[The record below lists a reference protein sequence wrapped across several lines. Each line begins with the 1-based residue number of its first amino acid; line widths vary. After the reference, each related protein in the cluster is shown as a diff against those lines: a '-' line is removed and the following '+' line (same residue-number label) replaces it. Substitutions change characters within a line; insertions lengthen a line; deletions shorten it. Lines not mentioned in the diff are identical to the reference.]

1 MALVNRQMLRYLEE
15 TTNKKRVAVW
25 AIFYS
30 IRDSCSY
37 FYFEARISAR
47 LSNIRTF
54 GIRTNAA
61 AHSPSI

>member
-37 FYFEARISAR
+37 FYFEARI
-47 LSNIRTF
+47 LGWTK
-54 GIRTNAA
+54 
-61 AHSPSI
+61 